1 MGQKRLARLA
11 GDQPGVAARS
21 DSKSAGR
28 TLSDYEI
35 GRHSRSAEAF
45 CVRIMES
52 RLGITT
58 LLRARA
64 RQDPK
69 V

>member
-1 MGQKRLARLA
+1 MGQKRLARPA
-11 GDQPGVAARS
+11 GDQPVTGDKVRS
-21 DSKSAGR
+21 GPRGGR
-28 TLSDYEI
+28 PDYEI

-45 CVRIMES
+45 CVRLMES